1 MKNEKSL
8 SSLWG
13 HHITLQRCHRIP
25 VGQQRSNPHTE
36 ERIVLLRRS
45 HLRMVFISV
54 EGQTLESQRYRRDGN
69 RKLSVFQAYRHFD
82 TPARERNRT
91 LATTPAALLYLEVFV
106 RGS

>member
-1 MKNEKSL
+1 M
-8 SSLWG
+8 
-13 HHITLQRCHRIP
+13 
-25 VGQQRSNPHTE
+25 
-36 ERIVLLRRS
+36 VL
-45 HLRMVFISV
+45 ISV

-82 TPARERNRT
+82 TPARERNRA